1 MDVHDVV
8 LLEKLFTLKGG
19 YLEAV
24 DGEDRF
30 RDDTDPQDDRDVSPT
45 IPIPNDIDARKFH
58 SLRLQD
64 VDDKGCQ
71 LILPEVVERMV
82 TDAFSSLRTGYASGS
97 VGSFH
102 GVVGVLERATK
113 RGWEGNPV

>member
-1 MDVHDVV
+1 MRPSTGKTDSETTPIH
-8 LLEKLFTLKGG
+8 KMTGG
-19 YLEAV
+19 
-24 DGEDRF
+24 
-30 RDDTDPQDDRDVSPT
+30 DVSPT
-45 IPIPNDIDARKFH
+45 IAIPNDIDARKFH

-64 VDDKGCQ
+64 VEDKGSE
-71 LILPEVVERMV
+71 LILPEVAERMV

-113 RGWEGNPV
+113 RGWEGNPA